1 MCTICR
7 NRYSNKYLKNNLLA
21 PVINRFIDETKN
33 FINSNDFSN
42 KITNTINKF
51 FDKTQEFKNMCNKW
65 YQEYDKFNIENLNTI
80 AKTLS
85 SKIKN
90 VINSKECLIENNLI
104 QNMTKLI
111 NSRKEKLSSSQV
123 EFCNLM

>member
-1 MCTICR
+1 
-7 NRYSNKYLKNNLLA
+7 
-21 PVINRFIDETKN
+21 
-33 FINSNDFSN
+33 
-42 KITNTINKF
+42 
-51 FDKTQEFKNMCNKW
+51 MCNKW